1 MKKFFTLAFV
11 AVAAMFAGNAYADE
25 TVDGSTNV
33 VSIKVGDTDDLTKI
47 PVTVYL
53 NNPGVLITCVEVNM
67 EAPVA
72 VTKWDGYYDDDEEAY
87 VWNYDK
93 GTRWK
98 SNHTAT
104 ITPGTKTHGENALFI
119 SVPSSTTQSFRDE
132 EGAIITICFDGSE
145 LADGKYSV
153 KMFDS
158 FSVWSDKVTNI
169 TYTSPEME
177 AEFTIEGGKATA
189 VNAIEAVAA
198 APAKGIYTI
207 AGQPVAEPV
216 KGQIYV
222 IDGQTVKY

>member
-1 MKKFFTLAFV
+1 
-11 AVAAMFAGNAYADE
+11 
-25 TVDGSTNV
+25 
-33 VSIKVGDTDDLTKI
+33 
-47 PVTVYL
+47 
-53 NNPGVLITCVEVNM
+53 M

-72 VTKWDGYYDDDEEAY
+72 VTKWDGYYDEDEEAY

-93 GTRWK
+93 GSRWK

-145 LADGKYSV
+145 LADGSYSV
-153 KMFDS
+153 RMFDS

-169 TYTSPEME
+169 TYTSPEMN
-177 AEFTIEGGKATA
+177 ADFAIEGGKATA
-189 VNAIEAVAA
+189 VESITAEEIAA
-198 APAKGIYTI
+198 AKAIYTI

-222 IDGQTVKY
+222 VDGKTVKF